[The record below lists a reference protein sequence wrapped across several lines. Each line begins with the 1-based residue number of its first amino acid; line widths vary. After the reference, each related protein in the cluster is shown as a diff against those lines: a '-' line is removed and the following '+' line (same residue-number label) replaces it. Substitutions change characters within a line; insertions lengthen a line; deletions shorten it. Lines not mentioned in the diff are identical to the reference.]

1 MDRDEYTEGV
11 DLEGTLG
18 FATFEFV
25 AGVGHPVLP
34 GALLAC
40 PAGTWQSVSDLDQS
54 GALAAKCRRFSP
66 ELASGVMNGLKA
78 VWAPY
83 PHGPGNESCC
93 VIFFFYQNGDA
104 TWHSMAVFNRESLGS
119 SSPGEQDERH

>member
-1 MDRDEYTEGV
+1 MNRGRDMEAV

-25 AGVGHPVLP
+25 AGVGHPDLP
-34 GALLAC
+34 GALLAY
-40 PAGTWQSVSDLDQS
+40 PAGTWQSVSALDQS

-66 ELASGVMNGLKA
+66 ELAAGAMDGLKA
-78 VWAPY
+78 VWTPY
-83 PHGPGNESCC
+83 PHGPGNESYC
-93 VIFFFYQNGDA
+93 VIFFFYQSSDA

-119 SSPGEQDERH
+119 SSPGEQNERH